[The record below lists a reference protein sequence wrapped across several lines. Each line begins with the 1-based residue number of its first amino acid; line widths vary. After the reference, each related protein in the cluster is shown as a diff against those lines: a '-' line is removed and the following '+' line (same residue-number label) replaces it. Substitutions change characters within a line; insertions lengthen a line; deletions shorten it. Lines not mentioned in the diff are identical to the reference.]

1 VFELSVAQQ
10 PPGQGDRWPASA
22 VIWQT
27 CVREIAF
34 VDPLGRLPAGVTPLI
49 GEAAYAH
56 LLEVICGLDSP
67 MVGET
72 EVLHQ
77 FKVFLSG
84 VPSDHSALREVG
96 HQLLSDARVIRS
108 RYLIGLGSRSYGS
121 AVRRYLADA
130 AHVAVAG
137 TGMLAREVVPF
148 LLRPDRRLDLWG
160 RRSSCDGFDQAV
172 VYRRLDSTE
181 PAAIEAAAAIVI
193 AAPLASAQI
202 RRLAGAY
209 STVTIL
215 IDLRAEGV
223 HDPPP
228 PIAPIV
234 SLADVFASVENAN
247 RATAARVAAAQQD
260 VQRCAR
266 AFSTR
271 AKLNP
276 SGWHDL
282 CA

>member
-1 VFELSVAQQ
+1 VTEFSVAQQ
-10 PPGQGDRWPASA
+10 LAGAGGWPVSA
-22 VIWQT
+22 VIWRT

-34 VDPLGRLPAGVTPLI
+34 VDPHAEVPSAATVLH

-77 FKVFLSG
+77 FKVFAADLPG
-84 VPSDHSALREVG
+84 DHAGLREIG
-96 HQLLSDARVIRS
+96 HHLLADARVIRA
-108 RYLIGLGSRSYGS
+108 RHLIGLGSRSYGS
-121 AVRRYLADA
+121 AIRRYVTEAPC
-130 AHVAVAG
+130 VAVAG
-137 TGMLAREVVPF
+137 TGMLAREIVPF
-148 LLRPDRRLDLWG
+148 VVRPDRQVDLWG
-160 RRSSCDGFDQAV
+160 RRPECEGFDGGIT
-172 VYRRLDSTE
+172 YRRLDT
-181 PAAIEAAAAIVI
+181 PIAATIDATASIVI
-193 AAPLASAQI
+193 AAPLTSRQIAQMASAY
-202 RRLAGAY
+202 RDV
-209 STVTIL
+209 TVL

-223 HDPPP
+223 QDPPP
-228 PIAPIV
+228 PIAPIIT
-234 SLADVFASVENAN
+234 LADVFASMEQ
-247 RATAARVAAAQQD
+247 ATEAAVARVAAARAD
-260 VQRCAR
+260 IHRCAR

>member
-1 VFELSVAQQ
+1 MLDFSVAQQ
-10 PPGQGDRWPASA
+10 PSGQDGWPVSA
-22 VIWQT
+22 VVWRT

-34 VDPLGRLPAGVTPLI
+34 VEPQSSLPPGAVVRH
-49 GEAAYAH
+49 GEDAYAH

-77 FKVFLSG
+77 FKTFAAELPG
-84 VPSDHSALREVG
+84 DRHQLRELG
-96 HQLLSDARVIRS
+96 HQLLADARVIRS
-108 RYLIGLGSRSYGS
+108 RHLIGLGSRSYGS
-121 AVRRYLADA
+121 AVRRYLAA
-130 AHVAVAG
+130 TPHVAVVG

-148 LLRPDRRLDLWG
+148 LMRADRHVDLWG
-160 RRSSCDGFDQAV
+160 RRPACEGFDESIA
-172 VYRRLDSTE
+172 YRRLDTAVPSLIDATT
-181 PAAIEAAAAIVI
+181 ALVI
-193 AAPLASAQI
+193 AAPLPSAEI
-202 RRLAGAY
+202 LRLARAY
-209 STVTIL
+209 RDVSVV

-223 HDPPP
+223 QDPPA

-234 SLADVFASVENAN
+234 TLADIFAGVEEAT
-247 RATAARVAAAQQD
+247 RATAARVAAAKVD
-260 VQRCAR
+260 VQRHAR
-266 AFSTR
+266 AFATR

>member
-1 VFELSVAQQ
+1 MLDFSVAQQ
-10 PPGQGDRWPASA
+10 PSGQGGWPVSA
-22 VIWQT
+22 VVWRT

-34 VDPLGRLPAGVTPLI
+34 VEPQASVPPGAVVLH

-77 FKVFLSG
+77 FKTFASELPG
-84 VPSDHSALREVG
+84 DRHQLRELG
-96 HQLLSDARVIRS
+96 HQLLADARVIRS
-108 RYLIGLGSRSYGS
+108 RHLIGLGSRSYGS
-121 AVRRYLADA
+121 AVRRYLAQA
-130 AHVAVAG
+130 THVAVAG

-148 LLRPDRRLDLWG
+148 LMRPDRHVDLWG
-160 RRSSCDGFDQAV
+160 RRAKCDGFDASIA
-172 VYRRLDSTE
+172 YRHLDTASPSLVDATT
-181 PAAIEAAAAIVI
+181 ALVI
-193 AAPLASAQI
+193 AAPLSSAQI
-202 RRLAGAY
+202 ARLARAY
-209 STVTIL
+209 RDVSVL
-215 IDLRAEGV
+215 IDLRAEGAQ
-223 HDPPP
+223 DPPP

-234 SLADVFASVENAN
+234 TLADVFAGVQEATC
-247 RATAARVAAAQQD
+247 ATAARVAAAKDD
-260 VQRCAR
+260 VRRHAR
-266 AFSTR
+266 AFATR